1 MEKELDLLTGLVEG
15 KGPLA
20 QATMVQGVYLLKTP
34 LPLPEYYIG
43 LNVYFDKSGKLIYA
57 LDMSDTIGE
66 GQKDAYGNPILNVDE
81 DNEGYHALAVATLA
95 DYEGLDIKTILN
107 SKLSQLTSIRQ
118 VPTAAY
124 HRAGIFQAIQN
135 AAAEAEQLLP
145 KPGTHSEKSSS
156 SESANS
162 KDRGLQSNP
171 KTNRGRHSAI
181 LPRTGSKGSFVYGIL
196 GYTSVALLSL
206 ITAIKRKNI
215 KLI

>member
-1 MEKELDLLTGLVEG
+1 M
-15 KGPLA
+15 
-20 QATMVQGVYLLKTP
+20 
-34 LPLPEYYIG
+34 
-43 LNVYFDKSGKLIYA
+43 
-57 LDMSDTIGE
+57 
-66 GQKDAYGNPILNVDE
+66 
-81 DNEGYHALAVATLA
+81 AVATLA

-171 KTNRGRHSAI
+171 KRIEDDT
-181 LPRTGSKGSFVYGIL
+181 LQYCL
-196 GYTSVALLSL
+196 GQGQKAALSMES
-206 ITAIKRKNI
+206 
-215 KLI
+215 